1 MGAARHRLSFAFLL
15 CLAMLLALS
24 PDASASGSQVI
35 FSTYLG
41 GAYKYG
47 DIGND
52 IAVDPAGN
60 VYVTGRSYYSNFPV
74 TPGAFQTAHRNLGPW
89 DTTSFVAKFDP
100 TGSRLI
106 YATYLGG
113 EGGETT
119 GEAIAVDAAGDA
131 YVSGYTNSQN
141 FPTTPGAL
149 RASGSGG
156 FVTKLNPAGSELVY
170 STLIG
175 QPDTHAGSIAID
187 PAGNAYVAAGA
198 VMKIDPLGSSLVYS
212 NSFGG
217 KGLAEDVAVDSAGD
231 AYVAGTASSGFQ
243 TTPGAFQGSGTG
255 AFAAKLDPSGS
266 SLVYSTLLG
275 TPKQGAG
282 AIAIDATGN
291 AYIAGRTVM
300 KLDPSGGSLVY
311 SNSLGGASP
320 ADIAIDAAGDA
331 FATGAT
337 RSPRFQTTT
346 GALKRQRAPGRRR
359 PSTPFVSELNPAGSA
374 LNYSTY
380 LGDDGD
386 FASALAVDPTGHAYV
401 TGGTIS
407 GALPVSPGAFQR
419 HPRESDG
426 YAAFATAL
434 DPMGPPTAGLYIS
447 SIERHGDRVRLR
459 GTFDP
464 AADGELLASAGQGRS
479 RRAAHLR
486 LDKGGFLVTTTSLGT
501 TRALKIVLDFQ
512 GHAPWASENV
522 CRKLRIGR
530 KRPRRW
536 TEIGYRDCG

>member
-1 MGAARHRLSFAFLL
+1 MGARHRLPIAFLL
-15 CLAMLLALS
+15 CAALLLWLT
-24 PDASASGSQVI
+24 PGASASGSQLV

-52 IAVDPAGN
+52 IAVDAAGN

-89 DTTSFVAKFDP
+89 DTTGFVAKFDP

-113 EGGETT
+113 EGGETS
-119 GEAIAVDAAGDA
+119 GEAIAVDAAGNA
-131 YVSGYTNSQN
+131 YVAGYTNARN

-149 RASGSGG
+149 RANGSGG
-156 FVTKLNPAGSELVY
+156 FVTKLNPSGSGLVY

-175 QPDTHAGSIAID
+175 EPDTHAGSIAVD
-187 PAGNAYVAAGA
+187 SSGNAYVAAGA
-198 VMKIDPLGSSLVYS
+198 VMKLDPFGSALVYS
-212 NSFGG
+212 NSLGD
-217 KGLAEDVAVDSAGD
+217 KGFAADVAVDSAGD
-231 AYVAGTASSGFQ
+231 AYIAGTASSGFQ
-243 TTPGAFQGSGTG
+243 TTPGAFQASGTG
-255 AFAAKLDPSGS
+255 AFAAKLDPSGAGF
-266 SLVYSTLLG
+266 VYSTLLG

-282 AIAIDATGN
+282 AIAIDTTGD
-291 AYIAGRTVM
+291 AYIAGRTAM

-311 SNSLGGASP
+311 SNSLGGASA
-320 ADIAIDAAGDA
+320 ADIAIDASGDA
-331 FATGAT
+331 FVTGAT
-337 RSPRFQTTT
+337 RSPHFQTTT

-374 LNYSTY
+374 LAYSTY

-386 FASALAVDPTGHAYV
+386 FTSALAVDPIGHAYV

-407 GALPVSPGAFQR
+407 GALPISPGAFQR

-426 YAAFATAL
+426 YAAFVTAL
-434 DPMGPPTAGLYIS
+434 DPTGPPTAGLYIS
-447 SIERHGDRVRLR
+447 AIERRGDRIRLR

-464 AADGELLASAGQGRS
+464 AADGELLASAGQGHAS
-479 RRAAHLR
+479 RAVRMRREKGKFLATTR
-486 LDKGGFLVTTTSLGT
+486 LPGT
-501 TRALKIVLDFQ
+501 GRALKIVLDFQ
-512 GHAPWASENV
+512 GQAPWTSESV
-522 CRKLRIGR
+522 CRKLRVGP